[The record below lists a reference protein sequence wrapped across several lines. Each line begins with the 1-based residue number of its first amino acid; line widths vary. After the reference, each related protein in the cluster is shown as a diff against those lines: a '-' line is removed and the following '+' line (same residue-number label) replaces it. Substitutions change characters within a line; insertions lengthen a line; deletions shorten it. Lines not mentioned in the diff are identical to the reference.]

1 MKPFRRWS
9 AWLSA
14 MVGLLRLAAQTNP
27 PVELP
32 EGAAFLKADIL
43 GIFAHPDD
51 ETGAAT
57 TLATYALQQGKSIA
71 IVYCT
76 RGEGGGNA
84 VGTQSGTAL
93 GILREAELRS
103 ALSRLGVRS
112 AWFLDAEDFAY
123 TEDLRISLERWDHL
137 DRLQRLVRLVRALR
151 PEVIVTQDP
160 APRPGQ
166 HGNHQAAGVMA
177 LEAFDAAADPNRFP
191 DQVTHEGLSPWRPRK
206 LYWSGARGTG
216 TIVTPAATLPDGR
229 VLIDVVASALS
240 AHRSQGFGR
249 ISPAPWMRAPQS
261 WILVKS
267 AVPFEAGETNF
278 FRGLPLA
285 EPVPDRLLADGDD
298 PASAD
303 LQLRFRSRPAVE
315 TYFQV
320 CREQRIQHAAESF
333 SADLPVVAGEAS
345 DVGLWVANPSA
356 NAGNADVHLTVPP
369 GWQVTSD
376 FHMRFSPARTNIHR
390 IWITPPR
397 EGLQDGD
404 VSLTAR
410 VDGRELHA
418 AARLHPVPHL
428 RIPAVPAPLLADAPE
443 DDAAWLAVASHE
455 IPSTHVWEG
464 TVRDSSDSSASFRVA
479 HDLENLY
486 FEVRVHD
493 DQVVSNL
500 APQDIRAH
508 WRTDSVELCIDPAV
522 ASPHTLRCFKL
533 GIVPFDTAGHVGAAR
548 DADARPGP
556 VAETSPGT
564 RLFSWRTPEGYG
576 IRAIIPKS
584 EAGIAPEGQPRIG
597 LNVLVY
603 DADQPGARVGDN
615 VGKSR
620 IAWAPRSGVQGRP
633 EDWGRA
639 DLR

>member
-1 MKPFRRWS
+1 MSPIRRYL
-9 AWLSA
+9 ALLSA
-14 MVGLLRLAAQTNP
+14 GIGLLRLAAQSNP
-27 PVELP
+27 AVELP

-43 GIFAHPDD
+43 GVFAHPDD

-57 TLATYALQQGKSIA
+57 TLAWYALQKGKSVA
-71 IVYCT
+71 AVYCT

-93 GILREAELRS
+93 GILRESELRL

-123 TEDLRISLERWDHL
+123 TEDLRISLEKWDHL
-137 DRLQRLVRLVRALR
+137 ERLQRLVRLVRSLR
-151 PEVIVTQDP
+151 PEVILTQDP

-166 HGNHQAAGVMA
+166 HGNHQAAGVLA
-177 LEAFDAAADPNRFP
+177 IEAFDAAADPNRFP
-191 DQVTHEGLSPWRPRK
+191 DQLSREGLSLWRPRK
-206 LYWSGARGTG
+206 LYWSDARGTG
-216 TIVTPAATLPDGR
+216 TVITPDATLANGR
-229 VLIDVVASALS
+229 QLVDVVASALS

-249 ISPAPWMRAPQS
+249 FTPAHWMRAPQS

-267 AVPFEAGETNF
+267 AVPFLDGETDF
-278 FRGLPLA
+278 FRGLPISDPA
-285 EPVPDRLLADGDD
+285 PDRLLADGDEPQATELD
-298 PASAD
+298 
-303 LQLRFRSRPAVE
+303 LRFRSRPAVE

-320 CREQRIQHAAESF
+320 CREQKIQHAAQAF

-345 DVGLWVANPSA
+345 DVGLWVANPTSK
-356 NAGNADVHLTVPP
+356 AGNADVRVTVPP

-376 FHMRFSPARTNIHR
+376 FAMRFSPGRTNIHR

-397 EGLQDGD
+397 EGLIDGD

-410 VDGRELHA
+410 VEGHELHA
-418 AARLHPVPHL
+418 TARLHPVPRL
-428 RIPAVPAPLLADAPE
+428 NIPTVPVPLSVDAAENDPAWRAVP
-443 DDAAWLAVASHE
+443 SHE
-455 IPSTHVWEG
+455 ISSTNVWEG
-464 TVRDSSDSSASFRVA
+464 TVRDAADSSAAFRVA
-479 HDLENLY
+479 HDAENLY
-486 FEVRVHD
+486 FEIQVRD
-493 DQVVSNL
+493 NQVVSNL
-500 APQDIRAH
+500 APRDIRAH

-522 ASPHTLRCFKL
+522 ASPHTLHCFKL
-533 GIVPFDTAGHVGAAR
+533 GIVPFDTSGHVGAAR
-548 DADARPGP
+548 DADALPGP

-564 RLFSWRTPEGYG
+564 RLFSWKTPTGYA
-576 IRAIIPKS
+576 IRAVIPLN
-584 EAGIAPEGQPRIG
+584 EAGVAPGDRQRIG
-597 LNVLVY
+597 LNVIVY
-603 DADQPGARVGDN
+603 DADQAGAKVGDN